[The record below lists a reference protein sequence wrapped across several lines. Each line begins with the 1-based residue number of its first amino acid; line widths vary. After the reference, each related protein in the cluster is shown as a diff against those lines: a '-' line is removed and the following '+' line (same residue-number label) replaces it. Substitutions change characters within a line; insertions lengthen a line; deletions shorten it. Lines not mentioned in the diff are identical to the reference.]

1 MRSAPRRRRARH
13 SLLHVEQITLGI
25 EGLSELVRQLKVVR
39 TSRPSF
45 MKNIKRLF
53 RELRVYRKTMA
64 IIGVLTLMSAALGL
78 PGPLIIKY
86 LIDHLISRQH
96 INLPL
101 IFLAFVGIAFASGVV
116 QFGLTMSVTF
126 LGQRFKLDMRRKV
139 YAHMQTLSLGF
150 FEKSQTGKL
159 MSNITNDVASLDNLI
174 SGRFVT
180 LISDSSTLLAVL
192 FIVFHLNLKL
202 ELVALSVYPF
212 YVINYLLHIGRIK
225 DTADETRE
233 ERDIMLGD
241 LQEKLAG
248 AMVVKSYA
256 KERFEVRQFAG
267 QTRTLL
273 DLNVLQNMLGTRL
286 WTLAEFIGNGC
297 GTALILWYGG
307 RQVLLGHLTPGAL
320 VAFLSYIT
328 NYLYSPTVRLIQL
341 NEHIA
346 RANAAL
352 NRIFRTL

>member
-1 MRSAPRRRRARH
+1 SA
-13 SLLHVEQITLGI
+13 
-25 EGLSELVRQLKVVR
+25 
-39 TSRPSF
+39 
-45 MKNIKRLF
+45 
-53 RELRVYRKTMA
+53 
-64 IIGVLTLMSAALGL
+64 
-78 PGPLIIKY
+78 
-86 LIDHLISRQH
+86 
-96 INLPL
+96 
-101 IFLAFVGIAFASGVV
+101 
-116 QFGLTMSVTF
+116 
-126 LGQRFKLDMRRKV
+126 
-139 YAHMQTLSLGF
+139 
-150 FEKSQTGKL
+150 
-159 MSNITNDVASLDNLI
+159 
-174 SGRFVT
+174 T
-180 LISDSSTLLAVL
+180 LIGVL
-192 FIVFHLNLKL
+192 FIVFFKDWRLA
-202 ELVALSVYPF
+202 LVSLSVYPF

-225 DTADETRE
+225 ATADETRE

-307 RQVLLGHLTPGAL
+307 REVLAGHLTPGAL

-352 NRIFRTL
+352 RRVFAVLDTRPNIEDADGSTELPPIHGDVRFEEVWFEYEEAQPIIKGVS